1 MIKESNIYLI
11 LTNVVHLLIEEN
23 VKRFTQQY
31 YLIHVQ
37 EILLYSKDSL
47 YEFQLMLDTI
57 ERKQLSLFFAF
68 MLITIIVRK

>member
-11 LTNVVHLLIEEN
+11 LTNVVHLLIEGN

-47 YEFQLMLDTI
+47 
-57 ERKQLSLFFAF
+57 
-68 MLITIIVRK
+68 